1 MSKTQK
7 ILIALGLASAVGITY
22 VLTALK
28 VLPEALSMEDDKN
41 E

>member
-28 VLPEALSMEDDKN
+28 GLPETLSMEDDNN